1 MHKITLFTLLSVVFL
16 LHNSVHAQQDS
27 IRYWKL
33 KSLYSL
39 NGTQN
44 SFVNWNAGGR
54 NNISMI
60 AAIGAS
66 ALYTK
71 RNMKWSSNF

>member
-27 IRYWKL
+27 IHYWKL

-60 AAIGAS
+60 AAI

>member
-1 MHKITLFTLLSVVFL
+1 MNKITLFTLLSVVFL
-16 LHNSVHAQQDS
+16 LHNYVHAQQDS
-27 IRYWKL
+27 VRYWKL

-39 NGTQN
+39 NGTQK

-60 AAIGAS
+60 ASIGAN
-66 ALYTK
+66 ALFTK